1 MEPVETDWYDDESWA
16 DLELATAGTVRDLYP
31 SDPQWVRRWT
41 CYAELMD
48 AVVRHTGE
56 DDEIYGE
63 VADYHLRIY
72 HELLDPQ
79 LFATSRA
86 NMGKTILSSL
96 RQVIERLTQDDGLLG
111 DSIADAA
118 TRAYSREVIL
128 AWHYALEYHGNWKA
142 AARQWYLAAKPER
155 AKPESAARV
164 MQDRIWRHGLARPK
178 TYPAN
183 SAAAL
188 RLMTGAFDDALRQY
202 MYTGAGDDAD
212 LLDQLL
218 PACFAERI
226 RGDAEHLKEKRRQ
239 YSPEEQRTLGID
251 ENGYTT
257 LMADALPKL
266 RGCIAHKE
274 SMLVLGPT
282 SSGKSRIGRIA
293 VCHAITRAHKSH
305 GRAIVLLPTKALVNQ
320 AVDEWRDFVK
330 GTYAEQWHILA
341 GSRDY
346 PQNDEAIA
354 RREFEIAV
362 MIPEKLAGLMAGG
375 MALDGIDIVIVD
387 ELQNLAEEERGPRLE
402 MLLTTIRANYQIP
415 LIGLSATLSPQAIE
429 DVAAWLGIEGNS
441 IVTTRMRPVP
451 LDYIVCDDSQAMVR
465 SADGAEVS
473 RNLDLR
479 SMLRAWRDDADLGRR
494 MESGQ
499 IKTYRRALALAATL
513 LRGDGG
519 MDGGS
524 RVRSVLCFVG
534 SREDAQ
540 RMADIA
546 QTVLDRDPRTPHVDP
561 EANPFKGRFS
571 DLSDDEARR
580 RYRDFQRY
588 PQTRLRDSVAKSLRT
603 GVGYHTARLDPEMR
617 VEMEEAFRIGLVRL
631 LFATDTLKLGI
642 NLPADAVV
650 IASITTP
657 TGERRSRVLNQI
669 DVAQRLGR
677 AGRLGYGLGLRGYG
691 YLVVPEQRPAKTRV
705 LLDEHDLLG
714 LAGMVLPATDHES
727 ELDRALRALVDV
739 DAVFKHYIGNIG
751 DTLGASIS
759 SRVSEGW
766 FATEILHWAVREGAT
781 FTRDE
786 LSHRIDALYQA
797 SLGRVTGVPAPDHGN
812 VLEFLEKHVLIGPAP
827 GTAPDSGTLV
837 VTGLGRAISTS
848 SLPFDDAPVVEELM
862 QSGMDGAGDLTLLW
876 LATKSGHVRKTTTW
890 ISIMREVGTEDPKI
904 EGLQRERFQQLARAM
919 AAPPGQRA
927 GLATVLSS
935 SAFLKWL
942 PDHDLIGVGAA
953 AAHLRRLIYGPGPE
967 PEAAELNALLRACAL
982 MLWKSGCPFKEIE
995 DALQTNLEVAVKALG
1010 TRTVLVHP
1018 QDVRMLGENTS
1029 YLFDAARELTGVRPQ
1044 GTLFRRFE
1052 ALGESVEFGV
1062 PAAIAPLVRLPLRGA
1077 THRERVV
1084 GLVGLMKSDPSIGR
1098 FDSLADVV
1106 DRYMRRPKEKPS
1118 DPAAAD
1124 RLARF
1129 TLTDQERTE
1138 VRKALQ
1144 SFESRRW
1151 KGSRLPRELRRR
1163 NVPGD
1168 SAYSLE
1174 QALEQLRRLDPD
1186 NTPRQAAL
1194 IMGRYGLQAAE
1205 DPEDGLITLTS
1216 VLRPE
1221 LSVRMMVCTSIVTM
1235 STLDAARGY
1244 ADVILACAGATGG
1257 VQSAELSP
1265 KGGNPVVLQPS
1276 ILLQAAD
1283 SVTRIVGPV
1292 GSGDGQDM
1300 PLASDYEYV
1309 PADEDADGDDE
1320 AADAESDD
1328 VWEPE
1333 LDDWDEPG
1341 SAPAG
1346 PQLGFELV
1354 GHRLLQLLVA
1364 APPILARNE
1373 LNRLIAGMTVA
1384 APPALHDDLMVGPDD
1399 SDPANLPDEA
1409 TNGEMP

>member
-1 MEPVETDWYDDESWA
+1 MEADWYDDESWA
-16 DLELATAGTVRDLYP
+16 DLKLATAGTVRGLYP
-31 SDPQWVRRWT
+31 NDPQWVRRWT

-48 AVVRHTGE
+48 AVVRHTGQ
-56 DDEIYGE
+56 DDEIYDE
-63 VADYHLRIY
+63 VANYHLRIY
-72 HELLDPQ
+72 HELLDPE

-86 NMGKTILSSL
+86 SMGKSILSSL
-96 RQVIERLTQDDGLLG
+96 KQVIERLTQDDGPLE

-128 AWHYALEYHGNWKA
+128 GWHYALEYHGNWKA
-142 AARQWYLAAKPER
+142 AARQWYLAAKPQR
-155 AKPESAARV
+155 VQRDSAVRV
-164 MQDRIWRHGLARPK
+164 MQDRIWRHGLARPDK
-178 TYPAN
+178 YPAN

-188 RLMTGAFDDALRQY
+188 RLMTRAFDDAFRQY
-202 MYTGAGDDAD
+202 MYMGAGDDAD
-212 LLDQLL
+212 VLGQLL
-218 PACFAERI
+218 PACFAERV
-226 RGDAEHLKEKRRQ
+226 RGDAEYLKEKRSQ

-257 LMADALPKL
+257 LMADALPRL
-266 RGCIAHKE
+266 RGCIARKE

-320 AVDEWRDFVK
+320 AADEWREFVK

-375 MALDGIDIVIVD
+375 MTLDGIDIVIVD
-387 ELQNLAEEERGPRLE
+387 ELQNLADEERGPRLE
-402 MLLTTIRANYQIP
+402 MLLTTIRANYRIP

-429 DVAAWLGIEGNS
+429 DVAAWLGIDGES

-465 SADGAEVS
+465 SADGAEAS

-479 SMLRAWRDDADLGRR
+479 SMLRAWRDDEVLGSR

-519 MDGGS
+519 MDGES
-524 RVRSVLCFVG
+524 RIHSVLCFVG

-546 QTVLDRDPRTPHVDP
+546 QTVLDQDPRTPHVDP
-561 EANPFKGRFS
+561 GANPFKGRFS
-571 DLSDDEARR
+571 DLSDDEAKR

-657 TGERRSRVLNQI
+657 TGESRSRVLNQI

-677 AGRLGYGLGLRGYG
+677 AGRLGHGLGLRGYG
-691 YLVVPEQRPAKTRV
+691 YLVVPEQRPAKTRIV
-705 LLDEHDLLG
+705 FEEHDMLG
-714 LAGMVLPATDHES
+714 LAEMVQPATDHES

-739 DAVFKHYIGNIG
+739 DAVFKHYIGHIG
-751 DTLGASIS
+751 DALLGASIN
-759 SRVSEGW
+759 SRVTEGW
-766 FATEILHWAVREGAT
+766 FAAEILHWAVREGVT

-812 VLEFLEKHVLIGPAP
+812 VPEFLEKHALIGPAP
-827 GTAPDSGTLV
+827 GTAPGSGALV

-890 ISIMREVGTEDPKI
+890 ISIMREGGTEDPKI
-904 EGLQRERFQQLARAM
+904 EGLQRERFHQLARVI
-919 AAPPGQRA
+919 AAPPGERA
-927 GLATVLSS
+927 GLATFLSN

-942 PDHDLIGVGAA
+942 PNHDLIGEGTTAE
-953 AAHLRRLIYGPGPE
+953 HLRRLIYGPGPE
-967 PEAAELNALLRACAL
+967 PEAAEINALLRACAL

-1010 TRTVLVHP
+1010 TRTVLIHP
-1018 QDVRMLGENTS
+1018 QDVRMLGENAS

-1084 GLVGLMKSDPSIGR
+1084 GLVGLMKNDPSIGR

-1106 DRYMRRPKEKPS
+1106 DRYMRRPKDKPP

-1129 TLTDQERTE
+1129 TLTDQERRE
-1138 VRKALQ
+1138 VRKALN

-1151 KGSRLPRELRRR
+1151 KGTRLPRELRRR
-1163 NVPGD
+1163 NVPGNA
-1168 SAYSLE
+1168 AYSLE
-1174 QALEQLRRLDPD
+1174 QALEQLRRLDLD
-1186 NTPRQAAL
+1186 NTPKQAAL
-1194 IMGRYGLQAAE
+1194 IMRRYGLQATE

-1221 LSVRMMVCTSIVTM
+1221 LSVRMLVRTSIVTVRD
-1235 STLDAARGY
+1235 LDAARGY

-1257 VQSAELSP
+1257 VQSAELSS

-1283 SVTRIVGPV
+1283 SVTRIVGPA
-1292 GSGDGQDM
+1292 GSGDGPDM

-1309 PADEDADGDDE
+1309 AADEETDVDDE
-1320 AADAESDD
+1320 AADAESDDD

-1341 SAPAG
+1341 STPAG
-1346 PQLGFELV
+1346 AQPGFELV
-1354 GHRLLQLLVA
+1354 GHRLLQLLIA

-1384 APPALHDDLMVGPDD
+1384 APPALHDDLMVGSDD